1 MEKRHRVFIAINL
14 PADIQKYLTRYH
26 DKWPEI
32 PAKWTSQQNLHITL
46 EFMGDL
52 TDQEIADTCKITNEV
67 ASRHEAFSINLN
79 KIIFGPKNKFPPK
92 MIWAEGD
99 KSGELANL
107 KNDLQDSL
115 LESVRFSPE
124 SREFSPHV
132 TLARI
137 SEWEFKKLEPEEIPE
152 INEHIELIFTAE
164 SIEVMESEMKRGGP
178 VYNVLESCE
187 LKS

>member
-14 PADIQKYLTRYH
+14 PSDIQKYLARYH

-32 PAKWTSQQNLHITL
+32 PAKWISQQNLHITL

-52 TDQEIADTCKITNEV
+52 TDQEIADTCKISHEV
-67 ASRHEAFSINLN
+67 ASRHEAFSVNLN
-79 KIIFGPKNKFPPK
+79 KVLFGPKNKFPPK
-92 MIWAEGD
+92 MIWAEGE
-99 KSGELANL
+99 KSEELASL

-115 LESVRFSPE
+115 LESVNFALE
-124 SREFSPHV
+124 SHEFSPHV

-137 SEWEFKKLEPEEIPE
+137 SEWEFRKLEPEEVPE
-152 INEHIELIFTAE
+152 INEDIELVFTVE

-178 VYNVLESCE
+178 VYTTLETCPF
-187 LKS
+187 KS